1 MLVFSFGQS
10 ERERIE
16 VKVLNYERQ
25 PVGEYFDDN
34 WLLVEITV
42 RAGGFHGN
50 ASATIITGEL
60 EQFLSE
66 LKPLYEKLSGSAKFV
81 TLEGQLKLQLNG
93 DGKGHIKLLGEVADR
108 KGVGNRLHFTLEFD
122 QSQLRASISELE
134 KVMLKFPV
142 RGSLNTNA

>member
-1 MLVFSFGQS
+1 MIFSFGQA

-16 VKVLNYERQ
+16 IDVLNYERS

-34 WLLVEITV
+34 WLLVDITV

-60 EQFLSE
+60 EKFLSE
-66 LKPLYEKLSGSAKFV
+66 LKPLYEKLSGSVKFD

-93 DGKGHIKLLGEVADR
+93 DGKGHIELLGEVTDR
-108 KGVGNRLHFTLEFD
+108 KGDGNCLHFTLEFD
-122 QSQLRASISELE
+122 QSQLRVSISELE
-134 KVMLKFPV
+134 KIMLEFPV
-142 RGSLNTNA
+142 RGSR